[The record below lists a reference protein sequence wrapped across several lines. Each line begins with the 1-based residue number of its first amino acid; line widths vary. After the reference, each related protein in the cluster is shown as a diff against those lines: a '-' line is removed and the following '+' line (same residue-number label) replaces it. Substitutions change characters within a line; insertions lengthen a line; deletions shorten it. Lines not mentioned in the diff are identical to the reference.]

1 LLFSGEG
8 SLDAAFS
15 HTTRRECIGRVQ
27 PPDWSFNN
35 TWKALQYPL
44 LKRDM
49 SPLWQARRLLS
60 RLRTPGLCYRCEQ
73 VHGLEQVSEFLFSFR
88 RKSCSK
94 QQEKAVEKREPRQLR
109 IQWARSP
116 GSTERRCSSLG
127 RDRSMP
133 RFRIRLGGSASA
145 VCSRQTGASITHG
158 KRYSTRC

>member
-1 LLFSGEG
+1 MLFSGEG

-49 SPLWQARRLLS
+49 SPLWQARRMLS
-60 RLRTPGLCYRCEQ
+60 RLRTPGLCYRCKQ
-73 VHGLEQVSEFLFSFR
+73 VHGLEQVSGFLFSFR

-94 QQEKAVEKREPRQLR
+94 QQEKAVEKREPRQLQ
-109 IQWARSP
+109 QWSPRSQP
-116 GSTERRCSSLG
+116 VAA
-127 RDRSMP
+127 MV
-133 RFRIRLGGSASA
+133 SASCGWSSSDA
-145 VCSRQTGASITHG
+145 TYVAYGNGAHLAESQLLTFH
-158 KRYSTRC
+158 